1 MAYSVVTTESISHS
15 ESYRVK
21 ELNLGFQ
28 SDLLISIENI
38 PNLELLPNHWLYGGK
53 ALKIKYA
60 AGEIAIVEAKSLYL
74 RYSTLLEWAETEEYF
89 LGIKL
94 NPWLWRGA
102 GLPEIGDSISLKVMV
117 DDGT

>member
-1 MAYSVVTTESISHS
+1 MAYSVVTTEFISHS

-21 ELNLGFQ
+21 EFNLGFQ
-28 SDLLISIENI
+28 SDLLISIEDI
-38 PNLELLPNHWLYGGK
+38 PNLVLLPNHWLYAGR

-60 AGEIAIVEAKSLYL
+60 AGDIAIVAAKPLFL
-74 RYSTLLEWAETEEYF
+74 RYATLLEWEETEEYF

-102 GLPEIGDSISLKVMV
+102 GLPEIGQSISVKVMV
-117 DDGT
+117 DGP